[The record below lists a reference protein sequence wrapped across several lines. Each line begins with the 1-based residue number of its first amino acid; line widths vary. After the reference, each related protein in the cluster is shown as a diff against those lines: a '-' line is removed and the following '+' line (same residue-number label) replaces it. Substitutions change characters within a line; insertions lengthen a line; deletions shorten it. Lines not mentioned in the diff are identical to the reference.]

1 MQALGW
7 ALAYRDHIIRLAA
20 WGHFSPA
27 HPDEVR
33 RAKSARSDARF
44 WPAVQEGLAMHPKA

>member
-33 RAKSARSDARF
+33 RAKSARSGARF